1 MFYHSDRD
9 YHTCPMCLTEVWPGD
24 TVKER
29 GEYQKH
35 RKEILYSLA
44 AQKTA
49 MDSKPVLPPGEPC
62 FKGGGK
68 SGRKRKKPVK
78 KDIRVAYET

>member
-1 MFYHSDRD
+1 
-9 YHTCPMCLTEVWPGD
+9 
-24 TVKER
+24 
-29 GEYQKH
+29 
-35 RKEILYSLA
+35 
-44 AQKTA
+44 